1 MDEQEEQ
8 RDREAATVIR
18 LDPDRERDL
27 LAGTAAEID
36 DTTPA
41 ADALERFAEQL
52 EGYRENAEREEA
64 WVRTLRLPETGQ
76 PDAGDELEIEFLLP
90 SGDSF
95 ARTFTV
101 PPRTWPA
108 DNDLVRLL
116 EHVGRTPATLTDV
129 LGDAVTTV
137 HDGSQWRLALEDTV
151 DEPDSTDG
159 SSDGSTEAW
168 DERWAV
174 TVLFAT
180 LLPLVVVSQILSP
193 MAFFLGSS
201 AITTVALYSLGGL
214 ALLVTVGYLFA
225 SIVHR
230 DSADRGRPQF

>member
-1 MDEQEEQ
+1 MDEQEVQ

-27 LAGTAAEID
+27 LAGTATEVD

-52 EGYRENAEREEA
+52 EGYRKNAEHEEA

-76 PDAGDELEIEFLLP
+76 PDAGDEIEIEFLLP

-95 ARTFTV
+95 TRTFTV
-101 PPRTWPA
+101 PPQTWPA

-116 EHVGRTPATLTDV
+116 EHVGRTPATLTEI
-129 LGDAVTTV
+129 LGDVVTTV
-137 HDGSQWRLALEDTV
+137 HDGNQWRLTLEDAV
-151 DEPDSTDG
+151 DEHDSVDG
-159 SSDGSTEAW
+159 SSDPW

-174 TVLFAT
+174 TLLFAT
-180 LLPLVVVSQILSP
+180 LLPLVVVAQILSP
-193 MAFFLGSS
+193 MAFFLGGSV
-201 AITTVALYSLGGL
+201 ITTVVLYSLGGV

-230 DSADRGRPQF
+230 DSAERGRPQF

>member
-1 MDEQEEQ
+1 MDEQEVQ

-18 LDPDRERDL
+18 LDSDRERDL
-27 LAGTAAEID
+27 LAGTATEVD

-52 EGYRENAEREEA
+52 EGYRKNAEHEEA
-64 WVRTLRLPETGQ
+64 WVRTLRLPEAGQ
-76 PDAGDELEIEFLLP
+76 PDAGDEIEIEFLLP

-95 ARTFTV
+95 TRTFTV
-101 PPRTWPA
+101 PPQNWPA

-116 EHVGRTPATLTDV
+116 EHVGRTPATLTEI

-137 HDGSQWRLALEDTV
+137 HDGSQWRLTLEDAV
-151 DEPDSTDG
+151 DERDSTDG
-159 SSDGSTEAW
+159 SSDHW

-174 TVLFAT
+174 TLLFAT

-201 AITTVALYSLGGL
+201 AVTTVVLYSLGGI
-214 ALLVTVGYLFA
+214 ALLVTIGFLFA

-230 DSADRGRPQF
+230 DSTDRGRPQL